1 MSSEKLQKTLARAG
15 LGSRRDLEEWISA
28 GRVTVNGEVAA
39 LGSRVGPD
47 DRIVVDGIQIS
58 VDWEPALG
66 RVLAYHKPEGEICS
80 RRDPEGRPTIFDALP
95 SAGKARW
102 IVVGRL
108 DINTSGLLLL
118 TTDGELANRLMHP
131 SYEIE
136 REYAVRVLG
145 DINDETLRNLKLGVQ
160 LEDGPAKFDTIAER
174 GGEGANR
181 WFHVTL
187 SEGRNREVRRLWESQ
202 GCTVSR
208 LIRVRYGQLMLPRDI
223 PAGRWRE
230 LAPEVVND
238 IRSWVG
244 LEPLE
249 APKKS
254 SNADRLR
261 ARAEQKRL
269 KRRDP
274 GTGVR
279 ARDTSKPAKSGGKPS
294 ARTKGGID
302 AARTTRTDAPRSE
315 GGRSAGRGEA
325 PRTARSDAPRSEGG
339 RSTGRGDTPRAGR
352 GDAPRTEGGRGAGRG
367 DAPRAARSDAP
378 RTTRSEGARPEGARR
393 SSDAPRGR
401 SSDGAARPA
410 RNSRDGVKSAPRGKP
425 AKRSR

>member
-15 LGSRRDLEEWISA
+15 FGSRRDLEEWISA

-279 ARDTSKPAKSGGKPS
+279 ARDTSKPVKSGGKPS

-302 AARTTRTDAPRSE
+302 VVRSDSKGGRGPARSDAQRPARGEAPRSGRTDAPRTEGGRAAGRADSARPGRSDSPRTE

-325 PRTARSDAPRSEGG
+325 PRTTRSD
-339 RSTGRGDTPRAGR
+339 
-352 GDAPRTEGGRGAGRG
+352 
-367 DAPRAARSDAP
+367 
-378 RTTRSEGARPEGARR
+378 GARPEGTRR

-410 RNSRDGVKSAPRGKP
+410 RSSRGGDGVKSAPRGKP

>member
-160 LEDGPAKFDTIAER
+160 LEDGPAKFDSIAER

-254 SNADRLR
+254 ANSDRLR

-279 ARDTSKPAKSGGKPS
+279 ARDTSKPVKSGGKPS